1 MVNSILQTSSNHTIA
16 SEQTL
21 PFLLHSLQHRHSS
34 IFTSG
39 LSPKIQNIHTQTHTM
54 SSSPKFFRM
63 VLQRNLDDPKLMI
76 PKKFVEDY
84 DGRRSSD
91 FGVTIFD
98 PTGVETKY
106 FSSSPQF
113 NEDSYSHSDSDSDSD
128 SDGNTNTNSD
138 INTDSDS
145 DESSE
150 SFRGHSKKRKN
161 VSVPCSQS
169 RRKMRKDDSFTIKT
183 EPAEAEA
190 EAEAEY
196 LGVSIVFKS
205 SVV

>member
-1 MVNSILQTSSNHTIA
+1 
-16 SEQTL
+16 
-21 PFLLHSLQHRHSS
+21 
-34 IFTSG
+34 
-39 LSPKIQNIHTQTHTM
+39 
-54 SSSPKFFRM
+54 
-63 VLQRNLDDPKLMI
+63 MI

-84 DGRRSSD
+84 GKLLSKSVNLKISDGKEWIVGLRRATNGAVWLEKGWDKFSEHYCLEFGSLLIFTLLDGRRSSD

-190 EAEAEY
+190 EAEAGMLFLSPY
-196 LGVSIVFKS
+196 IVLE
-205 SVV
+205 